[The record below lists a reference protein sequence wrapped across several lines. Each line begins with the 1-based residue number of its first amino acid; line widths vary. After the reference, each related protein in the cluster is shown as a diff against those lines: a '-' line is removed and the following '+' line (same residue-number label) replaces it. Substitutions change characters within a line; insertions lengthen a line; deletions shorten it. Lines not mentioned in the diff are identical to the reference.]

1 MQKLVSTKKKKT
13 EVTAN
18 KGEGIAPKPLTVV
31 QDETLIETPVAEP
44 TERLLELESHILDFL
59 KADLEGFNQELN
71 HLKEQNDYK
80 AAVEQRKAAFDRFV
94 AIKQSLTGAENDF
107 LKADATLAAHENRIS
122 EAKNGYSKKQNGI
135 LRGILIAKGIDPLSL
150 KAVSLV
156 KEGEATVIKY

>member
-1 MQKLVSTKKKKT
+1 MQKLVSTKKKIKK
-13 EVTAN
+13 EETAN
-18 KGEGIAPKPLTVV
+18 RGEGVAPKLLTAVK
-31 QDETLIETPVAEP
+31 EETPVIEP
-44 TERLLELESHILDFL
+44 TERLLELEPHILDFL

-107 LKADATLAAHENRIS
+107 LKTDATLAAHENRIS

-156 KEGEATVIKY
+156 KEGETTVIKY